1 MIKMKNSFVIKI
13 QMNSNDQLI
22 VKENFAI
29 NVKRW
34 VLLDSQL
41 KIIQEKTKTMREEKN
56 MLSSNIC
63 QHLEK
68 SGNAHRKIMI
78 HDGNLKIY
86 EKKDYSPLTFAFLE
100 KHLGKIMSDPNQVEF
115 VIQYLKDQ
123 REIKT
128 TNDLKRS
135 YKNVD

>member
-1 MIKMKNSFVIKI
+1 MSENQLVLQDSFA
-13 QMNSNDQLI
+13 S
-22 VKENFAI
+22 
-29 NVKRW
+29 NVKKW

-41 KIIQEKTKTMREEKN
+41 KMANEKMKILREEKN
-56 MLSSNIC
+56 LLGNKIC
-63 QHLEK
+63 NHLQET
-68 SGNAHRKIMI
+68 GNSHRKIMI
-78 HDGNLKIY
+78 HDGDLKVY
-86 EKKDYSPLTFAFLE
+86 EKKEYSPLTFGFLE
-100 KHLGKIMSDPNQVEF
+100 KHLGKIMTDPNQVEF